1 MFYTTVQL
9 VETMKKMK
17 FTIAAFV
24 ALSFGL
30 NSCIEHEV
38 IPAPVPMVDLSCQF
52 DGIINGTDVQLT
64 ENVTGYYC
72 NTSKAKILLP
82 PPSLSSAVYYSEM
95 LSSQSPISIKVGL
108 GSVMW
113 DMSTAADP
121 TLGLFNAFH
130 ALNTTPTF
138 SNSGSTGF
146 EVTFRDGSGSS
157 WVSKQNSTNFQ
168 DVTFSSLT
176 QESDTA
182 GDYAKFTCSF
192 DCYVYRTNP
201 ITLVV
206 DSINIQAA
214 TFKGWFKR

>member
-1 MFYTTVQL
+1 
-9 VETMKKMK
+9 MKKIK

-24 ALSFGL
+24 ALTLGL

-38 IPAPVPMVDLSCQF
+38 IPAPVPMVDLTCHFQ
-52 DGIINGTDVQLT
+52 GTINGTDIELT
-64 ENVTGYYC
+64 ENVVGYYC

-82 PPSLSSAVYYSEM
+82 PPSLSSAVYYSEI
-95 LSSQSPISIKVGL
+95 LSAQTPISIKVGL

-113 DMSTAADP
+113 DMSAASDP
-121 TLGLFNAFH
+121 TLALFNAFH
-130 ALNTTPTF
+130 TSNTTPVF
-138 SNSGSTGF
+138 STGGASGF
-146 EVTFRDGSGSS
+146 EVTYKDASGTA

-168 DVTFSSLT
+168 DVTFSAIS

-182 GDYAKFTCSF
+182 GDYSKFTCTF
-192 DCYVYRTNP
+192 DCYVYHTNP
-201 ITLVV
+201 TTLVE